1 MLVLVLYDKI
11 TTTIEEAAQWW
22 KRHLDTPTRL
32 ARQEA
37 ARAMD
42 HDSREA
48 VPWGG
53 GSAQQPPMAFGRY
66 PIDTME
72 EHCKVLA
79 TLILLQLHRL
89 VSLVSAARRR
99 ITSSKWEGHSALL
112 TLISQRTK
120 AVQAIL
126 NS

>member
-1 MLVLVLYDKI
+1 
-11 TTTIEEAAQWW
+11 
-22 KRHLDTPTRL
+22 
-32 ARQEA
+32 
-37 ARAMD
+37 MD

-53 GSAQQPPMAFGRY
+53 GSAQQPMAFGRY

-99 ITSSKWEGHSALL
+99 IISSKWEGHSALL